1 MQGDCDMNAQQFE
14 SRLRALIRA
23 QPFVPFVIAVDDGR
37 TIPVSEPA
45 VAFSG
50 GAATVE
56 DAAGEIHL
64 LKCEQILDFKVLSN
78 GSTGQS
84 DSQAAKDQSQSGGR
98 PTMTTEQFEQTMS
111 TFLRREPFEPF
122 VVRTDH
128 DLLILIANPKAVAL
142 AAGGA
147 GYISPER
154 IYFIESADVLEI
166 RSMKEQIAQ

>member
-1 MQGDCDMNAQQFE
+1 MQGDSDMNAQQFE

-78 GSTGQS
+78 GSSQS
-84 DSQAAKDQSQSGGR
+84 DLQAAKDQSQSVER

-122 VVRTDH
+122 VIRTDQ
-128 DLLILIANPKAVAL
+128 DPLILIANPKAVAL